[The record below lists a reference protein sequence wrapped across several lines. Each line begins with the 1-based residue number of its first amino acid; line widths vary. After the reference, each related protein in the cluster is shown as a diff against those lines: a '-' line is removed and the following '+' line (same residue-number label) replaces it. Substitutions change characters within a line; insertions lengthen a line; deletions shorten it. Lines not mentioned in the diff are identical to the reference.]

1 MSQLSFASFFDQ
13 AREAAPLTPAKP
25 VLPTVNAQPILHR
38 MMPVYQRVQGYRPQP
53 APLGGVQRLYHAG
66 RQRAGYGADKNA
78 REY

>member
-25 VLPTVNAQPILHR
+25 VLPTVNAQPIPHR
-38 MMPVYQRVQGYRPQP
+38 MMTIDQTR
-53 APLGGVQRLYHAG
+53 

-78 REY
+78 GEY